1 MKAKLKYTNL
11 NFDYYNKYDIK
22 IDKLNSVEF
31 SINANIYKITN
42 DIDVYDIEISDTEAT
57 FYLNGKATQYQGYK
71 NLYNS
76 LYGENSYIKHYDKLE
91 KIAVEQFKND
101 ITVTPLLRNLS
112 KSDTKKYLKKL
123 LSNSNKYRTDV
134 TTIKD
139 EDNNNVD
146 IIYTDNWIIQKLA
159 KHLDSTL
166 VFKHICKYN
175 DNDRVADHFITDVTN
190 FIKTK

>member
-31 SINANIYKITN
+31 SINANVYKVAN
-42 DIDVYDIEISDTEAT
+42 DLDVYDIEIQDTEAT

-71 NLYNS
+71 NLYNG
-76 LYGENSYIKHYDKLE
+76 LYGENSYSKHYDELE
-91 KIAVEQFKND
+91 KIAVKQFEND
-101 ITVTPLLRNLS
+101 ITVTPLLRNMS

-123 LSNSNKYRTDV
+123 LSDTKKYRTDI

-139 EDNNNVD
+139 DDNNDVD
-146 IIYTDNWIIQKLA
+146 IIYADNWLVQKFA
-159 KHLDSTL
+159 KHLDSKL
-166 VFKHICKYN
+166 VFRHMCKYTEN
-175 DNDRVADHFITDVTN
+175 DKIADHFIIDVTN
-190 FIKTK
+190 FIKTE

>member
-31 SINANIYKITN
+31 SVSANVYKIAN
-42 DIDVYDIEISDTEAT
+42 DLDVYDIEIQDTEAT

-71 NLYNS
+71 NLYNG
-76 LYGENSYIKHYDKLE
+76 LFGENSYTKHYDELE
-91 KIAVEQFKND
+91 KIAVKQFEND
-101 ITVTPLLRNLS
+101 ITVTPLLRNMS

-123 LSNSNKYRTDV
+123 LLNTKKYRTDV

-139 EDNNNVD
+139 DDNNNVD
-146 IIYTDNWIIQKLA
+146 IIYTDSWIIQRFA
-159 KHLDSTL
+159 KHLDSKL
-166 VFKHICKYN
+166 VFRHNCKYTEN
-175 DNDRVADHFITDVTN
+175 DKVADHFITNVTE
-190 FIKTK
+190 FIK

>member
-76 LYGENSYIKHYDKLE
+76 LYGENSYIKHYDELE
-91 KIAVEQFKND
+91 KIAVEQFESD
-101 ITVTPLLRNLS
+101 ITVTPLVGHMS

-123 LSNSNKYRTDV
+123 LSDTTKYPTEI

-139 EDNNNVD
+139 DDNNDVE
-146 IIYTDNWIIQKLA
+146 IIYSDNWIIQKFA
-159 KHLDSTL
+159 KHLDSKL
-166 VFKHICKYN
+166 VFRHNCKYTLN
-175 DNDRVADHFITDVTN
+175 DKVAEHIITDVTN

>member
-1 MKAKLKYTNL
+1 M
-11 NFDYYNKYDIK
+11 
-22 IDKLNSVEF
+22 
-31 SINANIYKITN
+31 
-42 DIDVYDIEISDTEAT
+42 
-57 FYLNGKATQYQGYK
+57 
-71 NLYNS
+71 
-76 LYGENSYIKHYDKLE
+76 YGENSYIKHYDKLE

>member
-22 IDKLNSVEF
+22 IDKLNSVELNV
-31 SINANIYKITN
+31 SANIYKITS
-42 DIDVYDIEISDTEAT
+42 DLDVYDVEIQDTEAT
-57 FYLNGKATQYQGYK
+57 FYLNGKATQHQGYK

-76 LYGENSYIKHYDKLE
+76 LYGEGSYDKHYDELE
-91 KIAVEQFKND
+91 KIAIEQFESD
-101 ITVTPLLRNLS
+101 VTVTPLLKNMS

-123 LSNSNKYRTDV
+123 LSDTKKYQTEI

-139 EDNNNVD
+139 DDNNDVD

-159 KHLDSTL
+159 KHLDSNL
-166 VFKHICKYN
+166 VFKHMCKYTIS
-175 DNDRVADHFITDVTN
+175 DKIAEHIITDVTN
-190 FIKTK
+190 FINTK